1 MSDISSIQFDIQTI
15 NDSLLDVWASLE
27 VIARLAESVGGGDLT
42 LTGDA
47 LNITMQKQCDALMSI
62 RNDLEELNIQVH
74 KIDIQPA

>member
-1 MSDISSIQFDIQTI
+1 MSDTSSIQFDIQII

-47 LNITMQKQCDALMSI
+47 LNITMQRQCDAIMAI
-62 RNDLEELNIQVH
+62 RNDLDELNIQV
-74 KIDIQPA
+74 QNLEAEPA